1 MEMGFPGTANGAV
14 AAGNGGG
21 GAQPAAAIREQ
32 DRLMPIANVIRI
44 MRRVL
49 PPHAKISDDAKE
61 TIQECVSEYISF
73 ITGEANE
80 RCQREQRKT
89 ITAEDVLW
97 AMSRLGFDDY
107 VDPLS
112 VYLHRFR
119 EFEGEARGGSLG
131 IGIGGG
137 GGARGEH
144 HGHHHGGMLKTLG
157 GTASMVPHA
166 HEMQMHAAAMY
177 GGTMPPPTPHHHAF
191 LMPPHHAQYPQY
203 EVYGAEHG
211 MAAYYGGAYGPG
223 NGGNGDGSGSSGN
236 GGASTPPAANYEH
249 QQHFGYKQ

>member
-1 MEMGFPGTANGAV
+1 MSFPS
-14 AAGNGGG
+14 G
-21 GAQPAAAIREQ
+21 GAANNGSQQQQQQQAHPAAIREQ

-107 VDPLS
+107 VEPLS
-112 VYLHRFR
+112 IYLHRYR
-119 EFEGEARGGSLG
+119 DLEGEARGASR
-131 IGIGGG
+131 GGG
-137 GGARGEH
+137 DH
-144 HGHHHGGMLKTLG
+144 HNHHAIVKSSSRHHH
-157 GTASMVPHA
+157 HD
-166 HEMQMHAAAMY
+166 MQTMQHMY
-177 GGTMPPPTPHHHAF
+177 GGAVPLQHHQGFAAPPPPTHQYLPYPYDTYGGEHAT
-191 LMPPHHAQYPQY
+191 
-203 EVYGAEHG
+203 V
-211 MAAYYGGAYGPG
+211 AYYGAGGGPYGPVG
-223 NGGNGDGSGSSGN
+223 NGGGDGSGGSASQA
-236 GGASTPPAANYEH
+236 GASFEH
-249 QQHFGYKQ
+249 QFAYK

>member
-1 MEMGFPGTANGAV
+1 MDMGFPGAANGAATA
-14 AAGNGGG
+14 AAGNGSGG
-21 GAQPAAAIREQ
+21 GQAPAVREQ

-107 VDPLS
+107 VEPLS
-112 VYLHRFR
+112 IYLHRFR
-119 EFEGEARGGSLG
+119 EFEGEARGAGAGHHHHGMPPMMLKPRG
-131 IGIGGG
+131 APGPMVPHGDMQMHPAGMYG
-137 GGARGEH
+137 GGA
-144 HGHHHGGMLKTLG
+144 
-157 GTASMVPHA
+157 
-166 HEMQMHAAAMY
+166 
-177 GGTMPPPTPHHHAF
+177 MPPHPHHPFH
-191 LMPPHHAQYPQY
+191 MPPHHGQYPQY
-203 EVYGAEHG
+203 EMYGGEHG

-223 NGGNGDGSGSSGN
+223 NGGNNGDGSGSSGN
-236 GGASTPPAANYEH
+236 GHGGESTPPAGNFEH
-249 QQHFGYKQ
+249 HQTFGYK

>member
-1 MEMGFPGTANGAV
+1 MEMGFAAGTAA
-14 AAGNGGG
+14 NGGG
-21 GAQPAAAIREQ
+21 GAAAATNGGGGGKAPAAAAIREQ

-107 VDPLS
+107 VHPLG

-119 EFEGEARGGSLG
+119 EFEGEARGGGLGAGAGGSLRSPR
-131 IGIGGG
+131 GGPAPG
-137 GGARGEH
+137 SAS
-144 HGHHHGGMLKTLG
+144 
-157 GTASMVPHA
+157 SMVPGAQH
-166 HEMQMHAAAMY
+166 HHDMQMHAAAMY
-177 GGTMPPPTPHHHAF
+177 GNPMAPPHHHAF
-191 LMPPHHAQYPQY
+191 LMPQPHYGQQY
-203 EVYGAEHG
+203 EMYGGGEHG
-211 MAAYYGGAYGPG
+211 MGAAAYYGGGYAPG
-223 NGGNGDGSGSSGN
+223 NGGHNGDSGSGG
-236 GGASTPPAANYEH
+236 GGANTPQAVNFEH
-249 QQHFGYKQ
+249 QQPFGYK